1 MASQSQMPTSP
12 PFRVRRARLSEA
24 GALARL
30 RLLMS
35 QELQHLAGV
44 RPAEPARRNFRG
56 LERWIREK
64 MRGRR
69 LAGFLAE
76 DTRGNTVA
84 GGFVWLQ
91 EVSPRPDRPGR
102 YLPRIQGMYTFP
114 EWRKKGAGSAILDA
128 SLRWARARGFE
139 RVMLRASTVGENLY
153 ASKGFVR
160 VAEMQRELGRPRP
173 KPRRPRRQ

>member
-1 MASQSQMPTSP
+1 MGFQSRMPPSP
-12 PFRVRRARLSEA
+12 SFRIRRARLSEV
-24 GALARL
+24 GTLARL
-30 RLLMS
+30 RFLMS
-35 QELQHLAGV
+35 QELHHLAKV
-44 RPAEPARRNFRG
+44 RSAKPARRHLRS

-64 MRGRR
+64 MRKRR

-160 VAEMQRELGRPRP
+160 VAEMQRELGRSKPNPRQS
-173 KPRRPRRQ
+173 RRR